1 MEKSF
6 KYTGWIRLKSF
17 ICEKKK
23 DLGDSVEIKS
33 VSQ

>member
-17 ICEKKK
+17 ICEKK
-23 DLGDSVEIKS
+23 DLGDSALEIKS
-33 VSQ
+33 MSQ